1 MRFPQLG
8 AYDFAARAASKR
20 AVASFIVFGLICGT
34 ANAAPL
40 DQPQLDKLIV
50 ELDDRQRNS
59 GDWKAQAYLEQKEKD
74 KNDTVYNAVFYRRD
88 ADDKLMI
95 LFLKPKSERG
105 KGYLRMDKNLWFYD
119 PRVGKWERR
128 TERERIGGTDS
139 NRADFDESRLSE
151 EYNATFTG
159 EAKLG
164 KFTVWK
170 IMLNAKKGVD
180 VAYPTL
186 KLWVDQGTKNILKQQ
201 ELAASGKLMRT
212 SYYPKW
218 KKIMSESKGDYVWFP
233 EQIRIF
239 DEIEKGNRTTIFM
252 KKVDLS
258 SLPKSIFT
266 KAWLESK
273 SR

>member
-1 MRFPQLG
+1 MLDRGSLQKPKQ
-8 AYDFAARAASKR
+8 AP
-20 AVASFIVFGLICGT
+20 VALALVTLMFISLLAPMSSADTLTQVALDSLI
-34 ANAAPL
+34 AE
-40 DQPQLDKLIV
+40 I
-50 ELDDRQRNS
+50 DDRQRNS
-59 GDWKAQAYLEQKEKD
+59 GDWKAQAYLEQKEKG
-74 KNDTVYNAVFYRRD
+74 KNDTVYDAVFYRRD

-151 EYNATFTG
+151 EYDAKFIG
-159 EAKLG
+159 ESKLG
-164 KFTVWK
+164 KFKVWK
-170 IMLNAKKGVD
+170 ITLTAKSGVD

-186 KLWVDQGTKNILKQQ
+186 KLWVDQSTKNILKQQ

-218 KKIMSESKGDYVWFP
+218 KKIMSESKGAEVWFP

-252 KKVDLS
+252 KRVDLS
-258 SLPKSIFT
+258 KLPRSIFT

>member
-1 MRFPQLG
+1 MPIWKLCDLATARYATLCLTSIIVLCT
-8 AYDFAARAASKR
+8 AAE
-20 AVASFIVFGLICGT
+20 
-34 ANAAPL
+34 AAPL
-40 DQPQLDKLIV
+40 TQAQLDQLIT

-59 GDWKAQAYLEQKEKD
+59 GDWKAQAYLEQKETG
-74 KNDTVYNAVFYRRD
+74 KNDTVYDAVFYRRD

-139 NRADFDESRLSE
+139 NRADFDESRLAE
-151 EYNATFTG
+151 EYDASFTG
-159 EAKLG
+159 EGTLG
-164 KFTVWK
+164 KFKVWK
-170 IMLNAKKGVD
+170 MTLTAKKGVD
-180 VAYPTL
+180 VAYPTV
-186 KLWVDQGTKNILKQQ
+186 KLWVDQATKNILKQQ

-218 KKIMSESKGDYVWFP
+218 KKIMSESKGAHVWFP

-252 KKVDLS
+252 KRVDLS
-258 SLPKSIFT
+258 KLPRSIFT